1 LFGSFNQPTVLD
13 RLAGRAK
20 LQGTARAMPRSS
32 IPTINEVIA
41 TRSAGWHINRS
52 PPLREPAAESIRDSP
67 QYVVVTADECAA
79 LIGRQGDRSSLRQM
93 RQNDLAIDVIVPSAR
108 LPSRLKSLEEY
119 LR

>member
-1 LFGSFNQPTVLD
+1 
-13 RLAGRAK
+13 
-20 LQGTARAMPRSS
+20 M
-32 IPTINEVIA
+32 
-41 TRSAGWHINRS
+41 
-52 PPLREPAAESIRDSP
+52 RDSP
-67 QYVVVTADECAA
+67 QYAVVTADECAA